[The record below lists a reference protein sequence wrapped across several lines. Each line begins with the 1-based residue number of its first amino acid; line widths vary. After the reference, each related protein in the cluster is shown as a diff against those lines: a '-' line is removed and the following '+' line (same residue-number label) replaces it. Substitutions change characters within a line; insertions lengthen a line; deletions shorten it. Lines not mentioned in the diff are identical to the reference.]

1 MSHSHEFIDV
11 NGCKTELRRGGEGEP
26 LLFLH
31 GAGGNAGWLPFMEKL
46 SESFDL
52 LAPSH
57 PGFGESDTPDWLDN
71 IEDVA
76 YFYLGLMDKLDLR
89 DVHVVG
95 ASLGGW
101 LASEIAVRDSAR
113 IKSLT
118 LASSAGVLVKG
129 EPMGD
134 LFIWAPEETIRNL
147 YHDPAFAEVHL
158 AMPVDDEAADIAL
171 KNRFSSA
178 RLAWSPRF
186 HNPQLRKW
194 LHRVT
199 VPAQLIWGDDDKI
212 FPLAYAHEFKTLLPH
227 AELKIFPE
235 CGHLPQIEKLDDF
248 VSAVTGFA
256 QGVNG

>member
-1 MSHSHEFIDV
+1 MNHSHEFIDV

-26 LLFLH
+26 MLFLH

-46 SESFDL
+46 SEKFDL
-52 LAPSH
+52 IAPSH

-76 YFYLGLMDKLDLR
+76 YFYLGLLEKLDLK

-95 ASLGGW
+95 SSLGGW
-101 LASEIAVRDSAR
+101 MACEIAVRDRAR

-118 LASSAGVLVKG
+118 LVSSAGVLVKG

-134 LFIWAPEETIRNL
+134 IFIWSPEELIRNL
-147 YHDPAFAEVHL
+147 YHAPAFAEAHL

-194 LHRVT
+194 FHRVT
-199 VPAQLIWGDDDKI
+199 VPTQLIWGDDDKI

-227 AELKIFPE
+227 AELQVFSG
-235 CGHLPQIEKLDDF
+235 CGHLPHIEKQDDF
-248 VSAVTGFA
+248 VNAVTGFA